1 MKSEKSPAATRVC
14 RNPIKSL
21 LAAAAVALLLGACA
35 GNQGSAED
43 LDSGAG
49 GTAQAAG
56 DGDPLETVNRFTFA
70 FNDAV
75 DTFILRPVAVT
86 YGFWVPDPA
95 KDSVRNF
102 LRNLRSPVILANDL
116 LQGEFERA
124 ESTAVRF
131 AANSTLG
138 VLGLFDVANDWGYA
152 YHDEDF
158 GQTLGSYGAGEGF
171 YLVLPLVGPSSLRDG
186 TGMVVDVFLDPLTY
200 VAANNDWDALG
211 PGRAALTAVDARSR
225 NIDTLDDL
233 RRDSL
238 DFYVRARSLY
248 RQLRRNEIANGYIAD
263 ELNNPDNMEFEF
275 DDGETS
281 N

>member
-1 MKSEKSPAATRVC
+1 MKPRVPSEIPGEKGKILSRMALATVF
-14 RNPIKSL
+14 
-21 LAAAAVALLLGACA
+21 ALFLGACA
-35 GNQGSAED
+35 GTAKDGGEP
-43 LDSGAG
+43 DSGSEVS
-49 GTAQAAG
+49 AASTG

-75 DTFILRPVAVT
+75 DTFVLRPVAVT

-116 LQGEFERA
+116 FQGEMERA
-124 ESTAVRF
+124 EATAVRF

-138 VLGLFDVANDWGYA
+138 VLGLFDVAEDWGYA

-171 YLVLPLVGPSSLRDG
+171 YLVLPLIGPSSLRDG
-186 TGMVVDVFLDPLTY
+186 TGMVVDVFFDPLTY
-200 VAANNDWDALG
+200 VAANNDWDYLN

-263 ELNNPDNMEFEF
+263 DLDSPENLEFEF
-275 DDGETS
+275 DDEENS

>member
-1 MKSEKSPAATRVC
+1 MAIA
-14 RNPIKSL
+14 I
-21 LAAAAVALLLGACA
+21 ALVLGACA
-35 GNQGSAED
+35 GTGEETGA
-43 LDSGAG
+43 LDSGTDA
-49 GTAQAAG
+49 GTASAS

-75 DTFILRPVAVT
+75 DTFVLRPIAVT
-86 YGFWVPDPA
+86 YGFWVPEPA

-116 LQGEFERA
+116 LQGEMERA
-124 ESTAVRF
+124 ETTAVRF

-138 VLGLFDVANDWGYA
+138 VLGLFDVAEDWGYS
-152 YHDEDF
+152 YHNEDF

-171 YLVLPLVGPSSLRDG
+171 YLVLPLIGPSSLRDG
-186 TGMVVDVFLDPLTY
+186 AGMAVDVFFDPLTY
-200 VAANNDWDALG
+200 VAANNDWDYLT
-211 PGRAALTAVDARSR
+211 PGLSAMRAVDARSR

-248 RQLRRNEIANGYIAD
+248 RQLRRNEIANGYVAD
-263 ELNNPDNMEFEF
+263 DLDNPENLEFEF
-275 DDGETS
+275 DDEETS